1 MWTSTI
7 HCCHTRTPPS
17 TYSTAAAPH
26 ASLHATHSGHTLRPN
41 THIQCGASVSSVE
54 ARERK
59 VEEDECTEE
68 ITFKHVCK
76 GCDHVICEHY
86 HSFSF
91 DDKHQDYMMECVLC
105 GKGVDQILIDPTNGG
120 DDGGAGVLSA
130 AAGGAGGGGAGGGGG
145 ETKGADRDI
154 GVEEDIEEIR
164 RAVQEVVTGANVPE
178 DVVGGAVV
186 EKGGGPVAAAAALNL
201 IDSSPLMQ
209 QEQQAAAAAA
219 DAAAAKA
226 AQGGG
231 AGEGDDSDDGGWD
244 D

>member
-1 MWTSTI
+1 MPTPIYII
-7 HCCHTRTPPS
+7 HGR
-17 TYSTAAAPH
+17 AAPH
-26 ASLHATHSGHTLRPN
+26 ASLHATHSGHLRNTLPSGHTHRSN
-41 THIQCGASVSSVE
+41 TRIQCGASVSSVE

-76 GCDHVICEHY
+76 SCGHVICEHY

-130 AAGGAGGGGAGGGGG
+130 AAGGAGGGAGGGGG
-145 ETKGADRDI
+145 ETKGADRDM

-164 RAVQEVVTGANVPE
+164 RAVQEVVTGANVPG

-209 QEQQAAAAAA
+209 QQQQAAAAAA

-231 AGEGDDSDDGGWD
+231 ANEGDDSDDGGWD